1 MSKLTDKVQSILEN
15 WHGEDDA
22 GHRSPREIAEEIDRE
37 MQQYLTGLPEQTKT
51 IVTAQSANERRVA

>member
-1 MSKLTDKVQSILEN
+1 MSKLTEKVQAILEN

-37 MQQYLTGLPEQTKT
+37 MQQYLASLPQKTAT
-51 IVTAQSANERRVA
+51 IVAGKDANERRVA